1 MKCGAGQGRRASNR
15 PHVRKLAQAPCS
27 RLDSSHPVAA
37 SCPTHAPSTANPSP
51 QMQRLPLHLVLQ
63 GRRSRLQLVPL
74 PLQLEV
80 QVQRRPLQPGIWFA
94 PC

>member
-1 MKCGAGQGRRASNR
+1 
-15 PHVRKLAQAPCS
+15 
-27 RLDSSHPVAA
+27 
-37 SCPTHAPSTANPSP
+37 
-51 QMQRLPLHLVLQ
+51 MQRLPLHLVLQ